1 MGAMM
6 MRSFGAGESN
16 GVRAS
21 EGTRRVREKRAA
33 APWPRKRRRAL
44 RLAAAQVDNVEATAK
59 HLTKVF
65 ADERVHARV

>member
-1 MGAMM
+1 
-6 MRSFGAGESN
+6 MRAK
-16 GVRAS
+16 VRA
-21 EGTRRVREKRAA
+21 EYEKNAA
-33 APWPRKRRRAL
+33 LTGEEAEEAL

>member
-1 MGAMM
+1 MAYV
-6 MRSFGAGESN
+6 RAKVRAEYEKNAALAGEE
-16 GVRAS
+16 A
-21 EGTRRVREKRAA
+21 EE
-33 APWPRKRRRAL
+33 AL